1 MITPLF
7 LEGFLSYHNL
17 KQTENSATWSDFS
30 VHSKRKAVDSVCICI
45 ADDGPPFIYFM
56 VANK

>member
-30 VHSKRKAVDSVCICI
+30 VHSKRKAVDC
-45 ADDGPPFIYFM
+45 M
-56 VANK
+56 